1 MDYDAQLKLQAFLD
15 GELPEGEASEVAS
28 GWPGTVRRRPC
39 WRSCATRARPWRG
52 SKTGIQL
59 PESREFFWSKVER
72 EIQRLE
78 TPAPEPARTPF
89 FALLRRFLV
98 PASAL
103 ALVFT
108 ATVML
113 IRPAGPSGRT
123 AAAEIETALADS
135 GAFTYRDYSA
145 GTTLVWLSYPADNE
159 DAEGDEN
166 RHLRIINESEVG
178 SDNWYWMV
186 WDCAGAAGGRP
197 DWHAGSGNEAPG
209 LLALGHG

>member
-15 GELPEGEASEVAS
+15 GELPEGEASDVAR
-28 GWPGTVRRRPC
+28 WVARDHEAAAMLEELRH
-39 WRSCATRARPWRG
+39 TREALAG
-52 SKTGIQL
+52 FETGIQL
-59 PESREFFWSKVER
+59 PESREFFWSKVQR
-72 EIQRLE
+72 EIQRRE

-113 IRPAGPSGRT
+113 IRPAGPAGGT
-123 AAAEIETALADS
+123 AGTEIETALPDS

-145 GTTLVWLSYPADNE
+145 GTTLVWLTYPADNE
-159 DAEGDEN
+159 DAEGDE
-166 RHLRIINESEVG
+166 IGTFE
-178 SDNWYWMV
+178 
-186 WDCAGAAGGRP
+186 
-197 DWHAGSGNEAPG
+197 
-209 LLALGHG
+209 